1 MKEREIGHEDYKT
14 SLFFSSEQMTH
25 KQTRIMQ
32 REHELYTVET
42 KKTSLSPFS
51 DKNWITR
58 KGNTFTSYSFAHH
71 MIDELELVNY
81 LVELCKSKYCK

>member
-14 SLFFSSEQMTH
+14 SLFTSDQMTY

-32 REHELYTVET
+32 MEHELYTVET
-42 KKTSLSPFS
+42 KKTSLSPFNG
-51 DKNWITR
+51 KKWITR

-71 MIDELELVNY
+71 VIDELELVKC
-81 LVELCKSKYCK
+81 LVEMCKS